1 MDAFLEDRNVAL
13 RTMTS
18 TNMSSHVETS
28 MPRNDQLKTDAAMS
42 ITVHGDIRD
51 RLQIKRPSYPVGDK
65 MSSVFASLDEAFNGP
80 ANPGKHKKKRAGK
93 DVPGA
98 LGGSPDPD
106 RPAEIPTVDPMSP
119 PLETAEPEEWSKAF
133 MLEPSK
139 IPQFRADGSAP
150 VNGKSTLWR
159 KVPVPPPTEA
169 KPADSDV
176 YKRLDALTKQ
186 LEALTHVKPM
196 QSTAELFLFVAIG
209 LLFLLAIDTL
219 VRFATTIAVGRRL
232 MSGGRRLLN
241 RRWVK

>member
-1 MDAFLEDRNVAL
+1 MR
-13 RTMTS
+13 
-18 TNMSSHVETS
+18 SHVNPST
-28 MPRNDQLKTDAAMS
+28 PNRVNVVMS
-42 ITVHGDIRD
+42 ITVHGDFRE

-80 ANPGKHKKKRAGK
+80 VNPGKHKKKRAGK
-93 DVPGA
+93 EIPEA

-106 RPAEIPTVDPMSP
+106 RPAEIPPVE
-119 PLETAEPEEWSKAF
+119 PLAAPQSSVGSGHPEAAIAQNNFFPLPGESAEPEQWSNAF

-139 IPQFRADGSAP
+139 IPQFRADGSVP

-159 KVPVPPPTEA
+159 KVPVPPSTSP
-169 KPADSDV
+169 KPGDSDV

-186 LEALTHVKPM
+186 LEELTKVKPM

-219 VRFATTIAVGRRL
+219 LRFATTIALSGPRMRGGSRFSGRKWFKL
-232 MSGGRRLLN
+232 
-241 RRWVK
+241 